1 MEKKKIIIFGILA
14 VIVVLLG
21 VLTAAIVSNDSET
34 GLVEPVKQTQKAE
47 AKDSEEVDGEVDG
60 EVKIFSDS
68 NERPIAYMIDNNK
81 NAQPQSNINKAFC
94 VYEIIVEGNETRLM
108 AIFKD
113 LDEGTVGPIRSARHY
128 FLDYAAEYDAI
139 YAHLGLSP
147 KAGDDME
154 TYGTNNIN
162 GQIYD
167 TGKAREGAAIYWR
180 DKTRKAPHNAYTSL
194 ETIKHISDQLAYSKT
209 TNKGTPLN
217 YTTQEVV
224 LDSEDAVEATDV
236 VIPYGAGHK
245 VNYKYDEETGRYTRY
260 SKGRLQT
267 DRETGENVTTK
278 NLIITFASNYDL
290 PDTENKG
297 RQDVVTTGTLDGYY
311 ITNGKAIK
319 IKCEK
324 KARQSQTVYKDL
336 EGNEIKIND
345 GNTWINVCPIDA
357 DVTLN

>member
-14 VIVVLLG
+14 IIVVGLG
-21 VLTAAIVSNDSET
+21 VLTAAVLSNDKET
-34 GLVEPVKQTQKAE
+34 GLVEPVKQSQTSV
-47 AKDSEEVDGEVDG
+47 AKESEEVEDGEI
-60 EVKIFSDS
+60 KIFSDS
-68 NERPIAYMIDNNK
+68 DERPIAYMIDNNK

-147 KAGDDME
+147 KAGEDME

-167 TGKAREGAAIYWR
+167 TGKERAGAAIYWR
-180 DKTRKAPHNAYTSL
+180 DKSRKAPHNAYTSL
-194 ETIKHISDQLAYSKT
+194 ETIKHIRDQLAYAKT
-209 TNKGTPLN
+209 TTKGTPLN
-217 YTTQEVV
+217 YSAEEIV
-224 LDSEDAVEATDV
+224 LDSEDAVDATNI

-267 DRETGENVTTK
+267 DRVSGEDVTTK
-278 NLIITFASNYDL
+278 NLIITFAENFDL

-297 RQDVVTTGTLDGYY
+297 RQDVITTGTLDGYY

-319 IKCEK
+319 VKCEK
-324 KARQSQTVYKDL
+324 KTRQSQTTYKDL